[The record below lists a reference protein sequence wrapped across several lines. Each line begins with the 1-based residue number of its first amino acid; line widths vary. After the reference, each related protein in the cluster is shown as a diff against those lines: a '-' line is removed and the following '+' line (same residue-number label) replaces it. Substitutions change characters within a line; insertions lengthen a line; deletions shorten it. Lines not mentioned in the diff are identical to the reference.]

1 MSKAKKKNLHNKP
14 QAPKT
19 EAKKQSNTGL
29 IIALAVAVVVL
40 IVLAVI
46 LLGRMGNDKKTT
58 STASDDQLTS
68 SLAKPAETNEEKTE
82 ERLFEENFLD
92 HVEPHGLHHVEID
105 VEGYGTI
112 KLELDGDTAP
122 VSVRNFLDLAEA
134 GFYDGLT
141 FHRII
146 DGFMIQGG
154 CPLGLGIGDS
164 GREIKG
170 EFSANGVENHISH
183 VRGVISMARGTPM
196 DSASS
201 QFFIV
206 HEDSQFL
213 DGQYAAF
220 GHVTEGIEIVDAICE
235 DTPVVDDN
243 GKVLAED
250 QPVITAVRVID

>member
-1 MSKAKKKNLHNKP
+1 MKKLLICLLALTLACLPALSCAEGFWGLLTGTANTVDNLYKDP
-14 QAPKT
+14 
-19 EAKKQSNTGL
+19 
-29 IIALAVAVVVL
+29 II
-40 IVLAVI
+40 
-46 LLGRMGNDKKTT
+46 
-58 STASDDQLTS
+58 
-68 SLAKPAETNEEKTE
+68 
-82 ERLFEENFLD
+82 
-92 HVEPHGLHHVEID
+92 VEID
-105 VEGYGTI
+105 VADYGIITA
-112 KLELDGDTAP
+112 ELYPNLAP
-122 VSVRNFLDLAEA
+122 VTVENFVKLAGE

-154 CPLGLGIGDS
+154 CPLGIGIGDS

-170 EFSANGVENHISH
+170 EFAANGVENNISH
-183 VRGVISMARGTPM
+183 VRGVISMARGGHP

-235 DTPVVDDN
+235 DTPVQDDN

-250 QPVITAVRVID
+250 QPVITEVRVID